1 MEPTMKCP
9 ICNFGE
15 MKDGK
20 AIVTLQREE
29 AVIVIKNV
37 PARVCENCGEYMLSE
52 AVTARVM
59 ELAEQAIAHHA
70 EIEVLQ
76 YAA

>member
-1 MEPTMKCP
+1 MKCP
-9 ICNFGE
+9 ICKFGE

-20 AIVTLQREE
+20 TTVTLQREE
-29 AVIVIKNV
+29 AVIVIKKV
-37 PARVCENCGEYMLSE
+37 PARVCENCGEYTLSE

-70 EIEVLQ
+70 EIEILQ